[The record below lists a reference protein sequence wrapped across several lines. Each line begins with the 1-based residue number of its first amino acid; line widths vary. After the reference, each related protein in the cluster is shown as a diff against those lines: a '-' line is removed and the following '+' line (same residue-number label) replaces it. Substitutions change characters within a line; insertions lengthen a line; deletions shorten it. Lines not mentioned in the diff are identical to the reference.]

1 MKRSIEMG
9 KQSSVLPILEMN
21 NQVPYQLIRSKR
33 RTLAL
38 LITRECKVIVRAP
51 QKLPQ
56 KEIDRFLE
64 AHTEW
69 IRSHLLQQQQKAQ
82 AEGTVS
88 PEERVEYIRQANE
101 ILPKRTA
108 LFADVMGVFP
118 TKIRITDAKARFGS
132 CSAKNRICF
141 SWRLM
146 RYPKEAIDYVVV
158 HELAHIRYK
167 NHGAEFYQLIASVFP
182 DYRKRWALLKEPPI
196 K

>member
-1 MKRSIEMG
+1 
-9 KQSSVLPILEMN
+9 MN
-21 NQVPYQLIRSKR
+21 NLVPYQLIRSKR

-64 AHTEW
+64 DHTEW
-69 IRSHLLQQQQKAQ
+69 LRYHLLRQQQRTQ
-82 AEGTVS
+82 AEGVVS
-88 PEERVEYIRQANE
+88 PEEKSEYIRQANE
-101 ILPKRTA
+101 VLPQRTA
-108 LFADVMGVFP
+108 FFADVMGVFP
-118 TKIRITDAKARFGS
+118 TKVRITDAKARFGS
-132 CSAKNRICF
+132 CSAKNGICF

-146 RYPKEAIDYVVV
+146 RYPEEAIDYVVV

-167 NHGAEFYQLIASVFP
+167 NHGAEFYQLIAFVLP
-182 DYRKRWALLKEPPI
+182 DYRKRWALLKDPPI

>member
-1 MKRSIEMG
+1 MG
-9 KQSSVLPILEMN
+9 KRSSVLLILEMN
-21 NQVPYQLIRSKR
+21 NLVPYQLIRSKR

-64 AHTEW
+64 DHTEW
-69 IRSHLLQQQQKAQ
+69 LRYHLLRQQQRTQ
-82 AEGTVS
+82 AEGVVS
-88 PEERVEYIRQANE
+88 PEEKSEYIRQANE
-101 ILPKRTA
+101 VLPQRTA
-108 LFADVMGVFP
+108 FFADVMGVFP
-118 TKIRITDAKARFGS
+118 TKVRITDAKARFGS
-132 CSAKNRICF
+132 CSAKNGICF

-146 RYPKEAIDYVVV
+146 RYPEEAIDYVVV

-167 NHGAEFYQLIASVFP
+167 NHGAEFYQLIASVLP
-182 DYRKRWALLKEPPI
+182 DYRKRWALLKDPPI

>member
-1 MKRSIEMG
+1 MG